1 MRIGCV
7 PRHSVNLLFV
17 ARATTVAVVA
27 AFLLFSLSASARPR
41 KPRVTYEDPRDRRPS
56 AVYAAMDGA
65 ACRKALT
72 ARKIPFSKV
81 DKARGV
87 LAPVRLA
94 GPIGGVTYRTDA
106 PRWERAASPAEVF
119 DCRLVLALAD
129 WSKVLVAHGI
139 DEVRFASAWRPP
151 AGRARGDR
159 PAKRHGGALAVDVL
173 RFGKKPAPGETARR
187 WISVAAD
194 FHGRIG
200 APVCGAPGTASLPEA
215 ARELRALA
223 CEAHARKTFTSI
235 LTPGYDR
242 AHRDHFH
249 LEIRPSVTWSLL
261 L

>member
-1 MRIGCV
+1 
-7 PRHSVNLLFV
+7 
-17 ARATTVAVVA
+17 
-27 AFLLFSLSASARPR
+27 
-41 KPRVTYEDPRDRRPS
+41 
-56 AVYAAMDGA
+56 MDGA
-65 ACRKALT
+65 ACRKALA

-94 GPIGGVTYRTDA
+94 GPVGGVTYRTDA
-106 PRWERAASPAEVF
+106 PAWERASSPAEVF

-129 WSKVLVAHGI
+129 FSKVLVEHGI
-139 DEVRFASAWRPP
+139 DEVRIASAWRPP
-151 AGRARGDR
+151 SGRTRSDR

-173 RFGKKPAPGETARR
+173 RFGKKLARGETSRR
-187 WISVAAD
+187 WISVATD

-200 APVCGAPGTASLPEA
+200 APVCAAPRKGKLPEA

-235 LTPGYDR
+235 LTPAYDR